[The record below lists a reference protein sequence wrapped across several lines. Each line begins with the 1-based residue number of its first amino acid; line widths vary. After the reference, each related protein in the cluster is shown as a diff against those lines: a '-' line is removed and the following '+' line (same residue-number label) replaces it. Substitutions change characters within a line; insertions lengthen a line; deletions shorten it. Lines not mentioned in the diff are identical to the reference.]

1 MADDN
6 SILEIRTYHSVEGK
20 YEALLQR
27 FVREVVPRLPG
38 HGIEL
43 VGLFTAEQPDRRLV
57 YLTRFASEEDRVA
70 GWKSF
75 TSDPGWLAAKTA
87 SETDGPLLASQDV
100 VVVSAVEGVARL
112 V

>member
-6 SILEIRTYHSVEGK
+6 SILEIRTYHAVEGK
-20 YEALLQR
+20 FEALLQR
-27 FVREVVPRLPG
+27 FVMEVAPRLPV

-57 YLTRFASEEDRVA
+57 YLTRFASEGGRVA

-75 TSDPGWLAAKTA
+75 ASDPDWLAAKAA
-87 SETDGPLLASQDV
+87 SEREGPLLASQDV
-100 VVVSAVEGVARL
+100 VVLSAVEGVARL